1 MWKTQRIAQ
10 VPTRLLKSVVRSK
23 ITVVQTKGS
32 GKKMPQSK
40 GGQAKGPTARIKIP
54 TLKKSLD
61 MPNEEKEQ
69 ALAKI
74 QYEIRTHHK
83 YGNYKEAL
91 SSSKQLL
98 KESTDHFG
106 KDHPVTA
113 SSYNNIGL
121 MHKHLGN
128 WVESRKHYH
137 ESLRI
142 YGRVVGKDHASY
154 AAALHNIGSL
164 NHLQAHLDEGLTA
177 IQRLQLNEEALEHLQ
192 DAWRIRQ
199 VELGE
204 DHPNTIASR
213 SSYGATLASQVLQ
226 AIKSNKNH
234 KVSKLTEQRWNA
246 AEDHLRQA
254 LKQAIKIQPKDA
266 KSTLN
271 GRFKTLNAASA
282 AQNLAIFLKT
292 RVTDIVDENT
302 INVLDYDVL
311 AEARQLYEEVLDA
324 RQQTLPES
332 HPDIVATKFS
342 MAELMTALG
351 EEDAA
356 NALREEIMKS
366 YDVQEVEGSEGDNT
380 SDGKADKQ

>member
-1 MWKTQRIAQ
+1 MWKQTLKVAQ
-10 VPTRLLKSVVRSK
+10 VPTRVVKSLIRSK
-23 ITVVQTKGS
+23 ITVVQTKAA
-32 GKKMPQSK
+32 KQAPQSSR
-40 GGQAKGPTARIKIP
+40 GPVNTGATAKIKIP
-54 TLKKSLD
+54 TTKQPLQ
-61 MPNEEKEQ
+61 MPNEEKER

-83 YGNYKEAL
+83 HGNYTDAL
-91 SSSKQLL
+91 SSSEQLL
-98 KESTDHFG
+98 KESREHFG

-128 WVESRKHYH
+128 WAESRKNYH

-164 NHLQAHLDEGLTA
+164 NNLQAHLDTGLTA

-204 DHPNTIASR
+204 DHQYTIASR

-226 AIKSNKNH
+226 TIKSSKNK
-234 KVSKLTEQRWNA
+234 KMSKLTEQRWNA

-254 LKQAIKIQPKDA
+254 LKQALDIPQHKDV
-266 KSTLN
+266 KSTLK
-271 GRFKTLNAASA
+271 GHIKTLSAASA

-292 RVTDIVDENT
+292 RVTDIVDEDT

-324 RQQTLPES
+324 RQELLADT
-332 HPDIVATKFS
+332 HPDLVATKFS
-342 MAELMTALG
+342 MAELMVALG
-351 EEDAA
+351 ENDAA
-356 NALREEIMKS
+356 NELREEIVKS
-366 YDVQEVEGSEGDNT
+366 YDVQEVDGSEE
-380 SDGKADKQ
+380 GK